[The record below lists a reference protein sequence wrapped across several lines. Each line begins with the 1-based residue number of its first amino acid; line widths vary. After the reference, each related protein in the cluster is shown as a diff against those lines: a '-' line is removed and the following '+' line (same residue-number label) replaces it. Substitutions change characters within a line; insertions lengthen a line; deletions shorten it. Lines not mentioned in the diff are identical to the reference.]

1 MEEEI
6 KKQKE
11 ALKKFKDFFT
21 SDMKI
26 KETLIK
32 LAPAEMDD
40 YSEESRIE
48 YTDRLYKEL
57 KSLELEF
64 IEMTQNFGDN
74 QEIVQ
79 TIKAHFDKAKEAF
92 LIGKYEPGV
101 IQELYRKQFTNM
113 SSKLIEDVK
122 GEFWGHRLYDGDLE
136 KCIKESESINELLH
150 VFHSYLTNNNKMMQE
165 LPVIATKQ
173 NSIEEPITLY
183 GEETELSKKLFEEFP
198 LELDCDM
205 TDIVSMQGKILM
217 MVRGRGHALTIDI
230 DTSQKD
236 DILVKYFVPK
246 LCNRDMIE
254 ALPGINIR
262 GISENG
268 ATGLFQTSSEEMS
281 KKIFDFINKVPTDL
295 DNPLLYNVPND
306 IPRYEEELEENNEE
320 LLEEVIKEYNQD
332 TEREQ
337 NENSEK
343 EEGSLSK
350 ISKFK
355 EWINKIKEKSIQLKN
370 KISTIFK
377 KNNTPML
384 NAPQEQLSWDD
395 NNERKGFQKELR
407 NGQEEPLTINIE
419 NMLGKENEQPT
430 INEKVE
436 EKGNEA
442 K

>member
-1 MEEEI
+1 MEEDI
-6 KKQKE
+6 KKQEE

-26 KETLIK
+26 KETLLK
-32 LAPAEMDD
+32 LAPTEMDD
-40 YSEESRIE
+40 INEESRIE
-48 YTDRLYKEL
+48 YTDKLYKEL
-57 KSLELEF
+57 KNLELEF
-64 IEMTQNFGDN
+64 IEMAQNFVDN
-74 QEIVQ
+74 QEVVQ
-79 TIKAHFDKAKEAF
+79 TIKSHFEKAREAF
-92 LIGKYEPGV
+92 LIGKYKPAA
-101 IQELYRKQFTNM
+101 IYKLYVEQFTDM
-113 SSKLIEDVK
+113 SPKLIEDVK
-122 GEFWGHRLYDGDLE
+122 GEFWGHRLYGGDLE
-136 KCIKESESINELLH
+136 KCIKESGSINEILH
-150 VFHSYLTNNNKMMQE
+150 VFHSYLTNNDKMMEE

-183 GEETELSKKLFEEFP
+183 GEETELSRKLFEEFP
-198 LELDCDM
+198 IELDCDI
-205 TDIVSMQGKILM
+205 TDIVSIQGKILM

-254 ALPGINIR
+254 ALPGINIK

-268 ATGLFQTSSEEMS
+268 ATGLFQTSSEEMP
-281 KKIFDFINKVPTDL
+281 KKIFDFIEKVPTDL
-295 DNPLLYNVPND
+295 DNPLLYNTPND
-306 IPRYEEELEENNEE
+306 IPRYDEELKENNEE
-320 LLEEVIKEYNQD
+320 LLEEVIEEYNQD

-337 NENSEK
+337 NENGEK
-343 EEGSLSK
+343 EENLSK

-377 KNNTPML
+377 KNNTLML
-384 NAPQEQLSWDD
+384 NAPHEQPSWND
-395 NNERKGFQKELR
+395 NNERKEFQKGLR
-407 NGQEEPLTINIE
+407 NGQKEPITVNINE
-419 NMLGKENEQPT
+419 NMLGKENEQPA
-430 INEKVE
+430 IDKIVE